1 MKRFL
6 RIARELP
13 ITAVLLLLPVLICGL
28 FGQYFAP
35 HDATRINP
43 SLALRAP
50 SWLTGQG
57 WTYILGTDYLGRDV
71 LSRVILGARST
82 LIVSVIGVVC
92 AGVIGVFIGLFS
104 GYLGGRFDLIIMRLV
119 DMQMSMP
126 AILLALLISA
136 AMGAGL
142 TAVIVVIAIV
152 FWTQYARVVRGETLS
167 VKQRDFVVM
176 ARVEGC
182 SSRRILVKHVIPHVI
197 DSAVVIATLQ
207 LGTAVMLEA
216 ALSFLGLGVQPP
228 TVAWGKMIAEARL
241 YIATAWWLPT
251 FPGITIMVTV
261 LGANLWGDWLRDKLD
276 PKLRQI

>member
-1 MKRFL
+1 MKRVL
-6 RIARELP
+6 RITRELP
-13 ITAVLLLLPVLICGL
+13 MAPVLLLFPVLICGL
-28 FGQYFAP
+28 FGQFFTP
-35 HDATRINP
+35 HDATLMNP
-43 SLALRAP
+43 TLALRPP

-57 WTYILGTDYLGRDV
+57 FSNVLGTDFLGRDL

-82 LIVSVIGVVC
+82 LIVSVVGVVLAGIIGVV
-92 AGVIGVFIGLFS
+92 IGLFS
-104 GYLGGRFDLIIMRLV
+104 GYIGGRFDLIVMRLV

-136 AMGAGL
+136 ALGAGL
-142 TAVIVVIAIV
+142 TTVIVVIAIV
-152 FWTQYARVVRGETLS
+152 FWTQYARVVRSETLS

-182 SSRRILVKHVIPHVI
+182 STRRILAKHVVPHVI

-228 TVAWGKMIAEARL
+228 AIAWGKMIAEARI
-241 YIATAWWLPT
+241 YMATAWWLPL
-251 FPGITIMVTV
+251 FPGIAIMLTV

-276 PKLRQI
+276 PKLRQM

>member
-13 ITAVLLLLPVLICGL
+13 ITAMLLLFPVLICGL
-28 FGQYFAP
+28 FGQCFAP
-35 HDATRINP
+35 HDATLINP

-142 TAVIVVIAIV
+142 TAVIIVIAIV

-228 TVAWGKMIAEARL
+228 AVAWGKMIAEARL

-251 FPGITIMVTV
+251 FPGIAIMVTV

>member
-1 MKRFL
+1 MKRVF

-13 ITAVLLLLPVLICGL
+13 IAAVLLLLPVLICGL
-28 FGQYFAP
+28 FGQFFTP
-35 HDATRINP
+35 HDATQINP
-43 SLALRAP
+43 SLALRPP

-57 WTYILGTDYLGRDV
+57 LTHILGTDFLGRDV
-71 LSRVILGARST
+71 LGRIILGARST
-82 LIVSVIGVVC
+82 LVVSVVGVVC
-92 AGVIGVFIGLFS
+92 AGIIGVFIGLFS

-182 SSRRILVKHVIPHVI
+182 SSRRILVKHIIPHVI

-228 TVAWGKMIAEARL
+228 AVAWGKMIAEARL
-241 YIATAWWLPT
+241 YIASAWWLPT
-251 FPGITIMVTV
+251 FPGIAIMLTV
-261 LGANLWGDWLRDKLD
+261 LGANLWGDWLRDKMD

>member
-6 RIARELP
+6 KITRDLP
-13 ITAVLLLLPVLICGL
+13 IAALLLLFPVLICGL
-28 FGQYFAP
+28 FGQFFTP
-35 HDATRINP
+35 HNAIAINP
-43 SLALRAP
+43 SLALHPP

-57 WTYILGTDYLGRDV
+57 WTYILGTDFLGRDV

-82 LIVSVIGVVC
+82 LIVSVIGVML
-92 AGVIGVFIGLFS
+92 AGILGVGIGLLS
-104 GYLGGRFDLIIMRLV
+104 GYIGGQFDLIMMRLV
-119 DMQMSMP
+119 DVQMSMP

-142 TAVIVVIAIV
+142 TALIVVIAIV

-182 SSRRILVKHVIPHVI
+182 SSRRILVRHIIPHII
-197 DSAVVIATLQ
+197 DSAVVIGTLQ

-228 TVAWGKMIAEARL
+228 AVAWGKMVAEARL
-241 YIATAWWLPT
+241 YIGTAWWLPT
-251 FPGITIMVTV
+251 FPGIAIMLTV
-261 LGANLWGDWLRDKLD
+261 LGANLWGDWLRDRLD